1 MDQYQKMVDR
11 HEKLNRETFHYLWA
25 NPETGYKEWKTN
37 EYLKKEFLALGYE
50 LTEAGNIPGFCAE
63 IDTGKQGPTVAVFGE
78 MDGLV
83 IPEHPAADPETGAV
97 HACGHCAQVTALLTL
112 AAALKEDGA
121 LDGLSGKIRLV
132 VVPAEEG
139 IEFDFRQGLCDQGI
153 IRYKSGKAEF
163 LYRGLLDGVDLAFM
177 IHSSSGPMHHGSMNG
192 GSNGLIMKSVTF
204 EGVSAHAGGLPHLGI
219 NALYAANSA
228 LSAINALRE
237 TFEDHDHIRVH
248 PVVTCGNC
256 SVNAIPDRVSM
267 EAYVRGAT
275 MDAVVK
281 VNDKVN
287 RAIASAAASIG
298 GKVHIVDNHGYWP
311 RFTDRTM
318 FSVFKEAMDMVLEDT
333 TKCDTSVWGGGSS
346 DMGDMG
352 SLMPTAHPYVYG
364 CTGKG
369 HGSDFF
375 FIDGP
380 TSCLESAKVQ
390 MIGLRMLLENDAE
403 KAKKIVAEYK
413 PFFSSKE
420 EYFRYIDSIEKD
432 FDAVEYQE
440 NGNVLLNLGK

>member
-1 MDQYQKMVDR
+1 MKAYQAMVER
-11 HEKLNRETFHYLWA
+11 HEALNRDTFNYLWA
-25 NPETGYKEWKTN
+25 NPETGFKEWKTH
-37 EYLKKEFLALGYE
+37 EYLKKEFLALGYT

-63 IDTGKQGPTVAVFGE
+63 IDTGKEGPTVAVFGE

-112 AAALKEDGA
+112 AAALKEKGA
-121 LDGLSGKIRLV
+121 LEGLSGKIRLV
-132 VVPAEEG
+132 AVPAEEG
-139 IEFDFRQGLCDQGI
+139 IEFDFRQDLCNKGI

-192 GSNGLIMKSVTF
+192 GSNGLIMKSITF
-204 EGVSAHAGGLPHLGI
+204 EGVSAHAGGLPHMGI

-237 TFEDHDHIRVH
+237 TFEDDEHIRVH
-248 PVVTCGNC
+248 PVITSGTT
-256 SVNAIPDRVSM
+256 SVNAIPDRIAM
-267 EAYVRGAT
+267 ESYVRGAT

-281 VNDKVN
+281 VNKKVN
-287 RAIASAAASIG
+287 RALAAAAASIG
-298 GKVHIVDNHGYWP
+298 AKVHIVDNHGYWP
-311 RFTDRTM
+311 RWTDRTM
-318 FSVFKEAMDMVLEDT
+318 FSVFKEAMDEVLEDT
-333 TKCDTSVWGGGSS
+333 TKCNTAVWGGGSS

-364 CTGKG
+364 CVGKG

-380 TSCLESAKVQ
+380 TSCMESAKVQ
-390 MIGLRMLLENDAE
+390 FLALRALLENGAE
-403 KAKKIVAEYK
+403 KAKKIVSEYK
-413 PFFSSKE
+413 PFFRSKE
-420 EYFRYIDSIEKD
+420 EYFNYINGIDKE
-432 FDAVEYQE
+432 FDAVVYQE
-440 NGNVLLNLGK
+440 DGNVLLNLG